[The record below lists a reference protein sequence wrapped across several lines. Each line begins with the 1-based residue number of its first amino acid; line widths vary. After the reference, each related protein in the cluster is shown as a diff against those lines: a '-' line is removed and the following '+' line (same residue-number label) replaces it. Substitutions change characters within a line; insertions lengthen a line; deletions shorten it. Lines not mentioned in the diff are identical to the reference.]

1 MIIPLPNYIL
11 VEPIKDEVM
20 EGGVY
25 VPQDVNEKPMKGK
38 VIACGDGIKKWIEA
52 GVEVDSKWTV
62 LDTHVCPV
70 KKGETVIFKKWAD
83 QSIKEKGKEYLL
95 VKFEDLIAKIE

>member
-1 MIIPLPNYIL
+1 MIIPLEKYIL

-25 VPQDVNEKPMKGK
+25 VPQDVNEKPMRGK
-38 VIACGDGIKKWIEA
+38 VIRVGSEA
-52 GVEVDSKWTV
+52 PVEEMDIVV
-62 LDTHVCPV
+62 
-70 KKGETVIFKKWAD
+70 FKKWAD

-95 VKFEDLIAKIE
+95 VKIKDLIAKIE